1 MIQLIGSKY
10 VLLYSLDI
18 KTLAEEQAF
27 IGYDKYALRNALRVP
42 YTFQT
47 IKD

>member
-10 VLLYSLDI
+10 VLLYLMDI
-18 KTLAEEQAF
+18 KTVDEEQAF
-27 IGYDKYALRNALRVP
+27 IGYNKCTLRNALRVP
-42 YTFQT
+42 YTFQN